1 MKILAIS
8 DSLRF
13 GGAQISIL
21 EFLELLKNKVEFK
34 VLVCKGADE
43 KFTSC
48 ASSIGVEVY
57 RVSCHTVMYY
67 PVMNIK
73 SVRKLIEWA
82 DVVWIADVEYLVAPR
97 IKKLKKVPIA
107 AHLRSYALVCHWWAT
122 LYSLKEVCLK
132 KCSPWR
138 ITRCKQGINLE
149 LAKIG
154 LLSSAKAGIYWLL
167 DFAKSPLD
175 YFRWI
180 RLVRGVIDSIDGFI
194 PVSKALWEIHTS
206 HIPELKKK
214 PFRIVYNLA
223 TKPLKYIEPDPNEPY
238 ENYILYASGSNP
250 AKGPH
255 ILLPAWPRVSKEFRD
270 LKLYMVGCRGTWVER
285 LAKKLN
291 ARNVV
296 FLERFP
302 PDKQYYYMMYKAKAV
317 VMPSL
322 FPEPFGR
329 IPVEANK
336 LGVPVVVTDRGGL
349 PEIIESNATGVISNA
364 DSKSLADAI
373 ARVVSREWSRSKIIE
388 SIYKRIT
395 SDNTVNKLLEF
406 FEELLK

>member
-1 MKILAIS
+1 
-8 DSLRF
+8 
-13 GGAQISIL
+13 
-21 EFLELLKNKVEFK
+21 
-34 VLVCKGADE
+34 
-43 KFTSC
+43 
-48 ASSIGVEVY
+48 
-57 RVSCHTVMYY
+57 
-67 PVMNIK
+67 
-73 SVRKLIEWA
+73 
-82 DVVWIADVEYLVAPR
+82 
-97 IKKLKKVPIA
+97 
-107 AHLRSYALVCHWWAT
+107 
-122 LYSLKEVCLK
+122 
-132 KCSPWR
+132 
-138 ITRCKQGINLE
+138 
-149 LAKIG
+149 
-154 LLSSAKAGIYWLL
+154 
-167 DFAKSPLD
+167 
-175 YFRWI
+175 
-180 RLVRGVIDSIDGFI
+180 
-194 PVSKALWEIHTS
+194 
-206 HIPELKKK
+206 
-214 PFRIVYNLA
+214 
-223 TKPLKYIEPDPNEPY
+223 
-238 ENYILYASGSNP
+238 
-250 AKGPH
+250 
-255 ILLPAWPRVSKEFRD
+255 
-270 LKLYMVGCRGTWVER
+270 MVGCRGTWVER